1 MTERRRDVLALALLV
16 LAALVLGH
24 DLTYL
29 VTYGPD
35 YQTALLRTGH
45 GETWTIAVATVTALS
60 AVLMLLAGYRLATL
74 TRQARRSAAAL
85 GSATNGRP
93 ADLLRELIG
102 LWGLILVTAALLF
115 VLNENVER
123 AMNHLPTTGIAV
135 LVGSAGNLAPLLVL
149 TAVSGVVAAVAALYR
164 WRRDV
169 LVATIRTAGASWSR
183 ATSTPLPRP
192 WPSLSRPI
200 TIVSRS
206 IAGRAPPPGPAQL
219 AC

>member
-45 GETWTIAVATVTALS
+45 GDTWTIAVITISALS
-60 AVLMLLAGYRLATL
+60 ALLALLAGWRLSTL
-74 TRQARRSAAAL
+74 AGQARRRWAGTGPTA
-85 GSATNGRP
+85 NGRL
-93 ADLLRELIG
+93 ADLVREYIG
-102 LWGLILVTAALLF
+102 LWGLILVSAALLF

-123 AMNHLPTTGIAV
+123 AVHNLPTTGLAV
-135 LVGSAGNLAPLLVL
+135 LAGSTGDLVPLLVL

-169 LVATIRTAGASWSR
+169 LVARLHNPGATWAR

-200 TIVSRS
+200 TLVSRR
-206 IAGRAPPPGPAQL
+206 IAGRAPPSGLLSSP
-219 AC
+219 C